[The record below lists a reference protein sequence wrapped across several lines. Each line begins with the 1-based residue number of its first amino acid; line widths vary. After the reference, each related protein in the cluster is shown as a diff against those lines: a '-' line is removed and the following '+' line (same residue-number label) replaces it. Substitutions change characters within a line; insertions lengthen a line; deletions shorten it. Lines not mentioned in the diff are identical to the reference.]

1 MVEARGFYPYTWG
14 VQLEPSEKQRESMP
28 WQCWDLGDRGRENGS
43 GPGGEGKKKLLG
55 SGGEERD

>member
-1 MVEARGFYPYTWG
+1 VKNRGK
-14 VQLEPSEKQRESMP
+14 V
-28 WQCWDLGDRGRENGS
+28 WQCWDLGDRGRENGP